1 MALVDG
7 LAFFIPVRRKTLDAV
22 HERVIHLSLSA
33 GKRLS
38 AKAYLEQW
46 GPKLFPGY
54 FSTFL
59 HPFFTAL
66 RPMDADE
73 RVAAVLAAYPQLLL
87 AMQPRQSSSPERSL
101 GVACTSATLGK
112 GCNFG

>member
-1 MALVDG
+1 VGISHTFCCLY
-7 LAFFIPVRRKTLDAV
+7 
-22 HERVIHLSLSA
+22 A

-66 RPMDADE
+66 LPMDADE
-73 RVAAVLAAYPQLLL
+73 RIAAVLAAYPQLLL
-87 AMQPRQSSSPERSL
+87 AMQPSLSGSAEVSPGQLLVTKHPGMVSLPCFGIFAPASEGVYSS
-101 GVACTSATLGK
+101 
-112 GCNFG
+112 

>member
-1 MALVDG
+1 MALH
-7 LAFFIPVRRKTLDAV
+7 AV
-22 HERVIHLSLSA
+22 HKTWRNLFHLPA
-33 GKRLS
+33 GKRRS

-46 GPKLFPGY
+46 GPKLFPGD

-87 AMQPRQSSSPERSL
+87 AMQPRQSSSPARSL
-101 GVACTSATLGK
+101 GVACTLAPLFAGRILGYISCHVTVN
-112 GCNFG
+112 GSGP

>member
-1 MALVDG
+1 MQ
-7 LAFFIPVRRKTLDAV
+7 
-22 HERVIHLSLSA
+22 ERVNCLCVSA

-87 AMQPRQSSSPERSL
+87 AMQPRQPSSPARSL
-101 GVACTSATLGK
+101 GVACTSASPVA
-112 GCNFG
+112 GCISGWILCYATVSGSGP